1 LALLVKYRF
10 FLLICQEGLFK
21 LINNIINILYF
32 VINLAQFLLW
42 VSLLVIGVKINRNS
56 NRTPIYLD
64 KLTEIELLR
73 LPHSEKESQVTINT
87 ELNLLG
93 DIQVSRQRE
102 VIMGI
107 FTRFRDIISSNINA
121 ILDKAEDPE
130 KLIKLMIREM
140 EDTLVEIKAA
150 CAGAMASAKKVQRQ
164 LGTLQDRIQ
173 YWEEKAQLAV
183 SRGKDNLAREAL
195 VEKRRYTRRID
206 GLESELSEHNILVE
220 QYQADIRQLED
231 KLKSARDKQR
241 LLVQRHIHASQKIQA
256 QEEIRRVDSAA
267 AMMKFDEL
275 ENRIERMESEADL
288 VNYGKQSALDAEFE
302 ALGVDEE
309 IEKEL
314 QALKTPDSV
323 FKSDETPSSD

>member
-1 LALLVKYRF
+1 
-10 FLLICQEGLFK
+10 
-21 LINNIINILYF
+21 
-32 VINLAQFLLW
+32 
-42 VSLLVIGVKINRNS
+42 
-56 NRTPIYLD
+56 
-64 KLTEIELLR
+64 
-73 LPHSEKESQVTINT
+73 
-87 ELNLLG
+87 
-93 DIQVSRQRE
+93 
-102 VIMGI
+102 MGI

-150 CAGAMASAKKVQRQ
+150 CAGAMASSKKVQRQ
-164 LGTLQDRIQ
+164 QATLQDRIH

-183 SRGKDNLAREAL
+183 SKGRDNLAREAL

-206 GLESELSEHNILVE
+206 GLENELSEHNLLVE

-241 LLVQRHIHASQKIQA
+241 LLVQRHIHASQKMQA
-256 QEEIRRVDSAA
+256 QEEIRRVDGAA

-275 ENRIERMESEADL
+275 ENRIERMEAEADL
-288 VNYGKQSALDAEFE
+288 VNFGKQSVLDAEFDT
-302 ALGVDEE
+302 LDVDEE

-323 FKSDETPSSD
+323 SKPNETQTLDG

>member
-1 LALLVKYRF
+1 
-10 FLLICQEGLFK
+10 
-21 LINNIINILYF
+21 
-32 VINLAQFLLW
+32 
-42 VSLLVIGVKINRNS
+42 
-56 NRTPIYLD
+56 
-64 KLTEIELLR
+64 
-73 LPHSEKESQVTINT
+73 
-87 ELNLLG
+87 
-93 DIQVSRQRE
+93 
-102 VIMGI
+102 MGI

-150 CAGAMASAKKVQRQ
+150 CAGAMASSKKVQRQ
-164 LGTLQDRIQ
+164 RVSVQDRIR

-183 SRGKDNLAREAL
+183 SKGRDNLAREAL

-206 GLESELSEHNILVE
+206 GLENELTEHNLLVE
-220 QYQADIRQLED
+220 QYQANIRQLED

-256 QEEIRRVDSAA
+256 QEEIRRVDSAS

-275 ENRIERMESEADL
+275 ENRIERMEAEADL
-288 VNYGKQSALDAEFE
+288 VNFGKRSALDAEFE
-302 ALGVDEE
+302 ALDVDEE

-314 QALKTPDSV
+314 QALKTPPSMS
-323 FKSDETPSSD
+323 KPDEEKASK